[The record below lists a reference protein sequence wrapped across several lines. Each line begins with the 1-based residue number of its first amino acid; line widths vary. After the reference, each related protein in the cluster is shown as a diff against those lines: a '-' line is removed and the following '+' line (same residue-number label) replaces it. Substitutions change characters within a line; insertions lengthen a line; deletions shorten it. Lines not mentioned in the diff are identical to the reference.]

1 MVVVGKSPAARP
13 PGLRAG
19 QVCDVD
25 SDSRAMAAAAA
36 AAAVVDR
43 RVALPDA
50 PLQRVLLGRAPRPNP
65 GRAALDGRADGGH
78 RCGLG
83 NRRHPS
89 AGRSDRVPP
98 TARPR
103 LEGRPTRPVGLRLG
117 LGVAQVRARSF
128 CRPFRHPE
136 SARARLRAPGS
147 PGRARQGPAR
157 RRELDSVP
165 RETAARSTLA
175 RRRKYRLRRAELP
188 APSAPARSP
197 STRGGH
203 RLRDRGP
210 RPRRT
215 PTPPVAPLALFMAG
229 RRADPARRGLP
240 SRFLPERPRPARG
253 EEWPAR
259 SPSRGASPAEAPQ
272 PVAPCEDDLLACPE
286 NRRGKAAPRTGGSAG
301 RPQAPISES
310 GSKARRSAAL
320 SPARLRVRRRSS
332 AESPSAVLWNLRY
345 QSQMVH
351 PPTPPRPSMPPR
363 KCCCRTIWLTSAR

>member
-1 MVVVGKSPAARP
+1 MA
-13 PGLRAG
+13 
-19 QVCDVD
+19 
-25 SDSRAMAAAAA
+25 AAAAA

-83 NRRHPS
+83 NHRHPS

-98 TARPR
+98 TGEAPALGEANAARRCP
-103 LEGRPTRPVGLRLG
+103 
-117 LGVAQVRARSF
+117 ARAR
-128 CRPFRHPE
+128 CRSGLCPELLQTIRHPE

-210 RPRRT
+210 GRGDADPSCRPSRSVHGR
-215 PTPPVAPLALFMAG
+215 

-272 PVAPCEDDLLACPE
+272 PVVPCEDDLLACPE